1 MISKKIPYEFID
13 KLKKMSFIDE
23 IWLYGS
29 RARDSHQER
38 SDIDLAII
46 CPKASKDDWIEI
58 LKVIEEKDTL
68 LQVDAVRYDEIKDI
82 QFKKRIE
89 KEKIVLYKK

>member
-1 MISKKIPYEFID
+1 MDSKNIPYQFIN
-13 KLKKMSFIDE
+13 KLKELKFIDE

-29 RARDSHQER
+29 RARGDQQER
-38 SDIDLAII
+38 SDIDLVIV
-46 CPKASKDDWIEI
+46 CPEASKDEFLDVLKI
-58 LKVIEEKDTL
+58 LDEKDTL
-68 LQVDAVRYDEIKDI
+68 LQVDIIRFDEIKDI